1 MYLIKVDQEV
11 VVVQEDQEVLEVLV
25 EWVDLAIV
33 GQKLQMVKLD
43 HTATLVGFLGQV
55 EWEDAMVTEEE
66 MVVLDKMA
74 VSAILF
80 KAKGLFL
87 VMI

>member
-1 MYLIKVDQEV
+1 
-11 VVVQEDQEVLEVLV
+11 
-25 EWVDLAIV
+25 
-33 GQKLQMVKLD
+33 
-43 HTATLVGFLGQV
+43 V

>member
-1 MYLIKVDQEV
+1 
-11 VVVQEDQEVLEVLV
+11 
-25 EWVDLAIV
+25 
-33 GQKLQMVKLD
+33 MVKLD